1 MTTRLYYQDAY
12 LTDFAATIVEVA
24 EEGRRVYL
32 DRTALYPTS
41 GGQPFDTGTLGGRRI
56 VDVVDEESRV
66 AHVLDV
72 PLAQT
77 SGAVEGHVDWERRF
91 DHMQQH
97 TGQHLLSAVLED
109 LFGWKTVSVHFG
121 DQTSTLDV
129 DTETVPRARLDAA
142 GDRANL
148 LIAENHAVTVAF
160 EDAASAVGLRKPS
173 DRTGEIR
180 VVTIA
185 EVDRSACGGT
195 HVRATGE
202 IGGLLLRRTEKVKQG
217 TRIEF
222 VCGRRA
228 VARARADY
236 AALSAIAHAVSSSVD
251 DAAGVVASK
260 LAAAHETEAAHRKL
274 ARELDAFRA
283 HACYDSTVADGR
295 GVRRVV
301 ERRDAGTLD
310 DLRGFA
316 HAWCALTR
324 TAYVGTVEQGAGSGG
339 QIVVGTSEDSGLVAG
354 AVLKAALSAAGGRG
368 GGSPRMAQGAVPGD
382 KMESVVQAI
391 LEAWDRE
398 P

>member
-1 MTTRLYYQDAY
+1 MTTRLYYNDAY

-24 EEGRRVYL
+24 DGGRRIYL

-56 VDVVDEESRV
+56 VDVVDEESRI
-66 AHVLDV
+66 AHVVDE
-72 PLAQT
+72 PIAQT
-77 SGAVEGHVDWERRF
+77 AGAVEGHVDWERRF

-129 DTETVPRARLDAA
+129 DAGAVPPARLEAA
-142 GDRANL
+142 EHRANL
-148 LIAENHAVTVAF
+148 LIAENRAVTVAF
-160 EDAASAVGLRKPS
+160 EDAASAIGLRKPS

-185 EVDRSACGGT
+185 DLDRSACGGT

-202 IGGLLLRRTEKVKQG
+202 IGGMLLRRTEKVKQG

-228 VARARADY
+228 VSRARADY
-236 AALSAIAHAVSSSVD
+236 AALSAIAQAVSSGVD
-251 DAAGVVASK
+251 DAPAAVQAR
-260 LAAAHETEAAHRKL
+260 LAASQQAESALRK
-274 ARELDAFRA
+274 ATRELDAY
-283 HACYDSTVADGR
+283 HARERYESAEPSAR
-295 GVRRVV
+295 GVRCVV
-301 ERRDAGTLD
+301 ERRAEGSLD
-310 DLRGFA
+310 DLRGLA
-316 HAWCALTR
+316 HALCALPR
-324 TAYVGTVEQGAGSGG
+324 SAYVGAVVNGPQA
-339 QIVVGTSEDSGLVAG
+339 QVIVGTSEDSGLVAG
-354 AVLKAALSAAGGRG
+354 GVLQQALSAAGGRG

-382 KMESVVQAI
+382 KVDSVVQAI
-391 LEAWDRE
+391 LAAWDRE